1 MKKFNFQALRVTFL
15 VIFWSCGTD
24 ETFLKTYGKNLRF
37 FSALF
42 FRKNF
47 DSVVEHPF
55 TLKEVL
61 GLEEEF
67 CELKAP
73 FSAIWYSFPK
83 IFSLNGFL
91 FPVSSFMRA
100 SLRIFFGT
108 LKLIK

>member
-1 MKKFNFQALRVTFL
+1 MTFL
-15 VIFWSCGTD
+15 VIFGPVGLMRVFSKPM
-24 ETFLKTYGKNLRF
+24 EKTYGF
-37 FSALF
+37 FRHCF